1 MEPEQTESRPQHS
14 PKRASVLFQLTAFSS
29 VLFIMTVLAMVAA
42 VFGDQSAP
50 AAKQF
55 NRHVGKIIA
64 TEVGATLLLG
74 FAAMT
79 QDRRQTLADREKTPP
94 VE

>member
-1 MEPEQTESRPQHS
+1 MDQDQTEPTPYPP
-14 PKRASVLFQLTAFSS
+14 PKRASILFQLTACSS
-29 VLFIMTVLAMVAA
+29 VLFIMTILAMVAS

-64 TEVGATLLLG
+64 FEVGATLLLG

-79 QDRRQTLADREKTPP
+79 QDRRQTLAEREKNQP

>member
-1 MEPEQTESRPQHS
+1 MDQDQTEPTPHPP
-14 PKRASVLFQLTAFSS
+14 PKRASILFQLTACSS
-29 VLFIMTVLAMVAA
+29 VLFIMTILAMVAS

-64 TEVGATLLLG
+64 IEVGATLLLG

-79 QDRRQTLADREKTPP
+79 QDRLQTLAEREKNQP